1 MFAVIFF
8 GVGAYFCILQEK
20 AQKLEKKIFCNLSFL
35 HVAYFQFLWLI
46 KRTLVKVILFFGWV
60 ISVLY
65 KFWQWADMLK
75 SLDKKVSA
83 WGTKCKTNKLGSE
96 KCYML
101 KDN

>member
-1 MFAVIFF
+1 MFMEKNVCGNFF
-8 GVGAYFCILQEK
+8 LVGAYFCILQEK
-20 AQKLEKKIFCNLSFL
+20 SQKLDKKIFCYLSFL
-35 HVAYFQFLWLI
+35 HV

-65 KFWQWADMLK
+65 KVWQWADMLK

-96 KCYML
+96 KCCML
-101 KDN
+101 KEN